1 MRAAKD
7 EQGRTGLAKYD
18 LVIIG
23 SGPGG
28 YVAAIRASQWGLK
41 TAVVEKDPFLG
52 GTCLHVGCIPTK
64 VFLHHADIYDYF
76 KRAEEFGFEVSGVKV
91 NWPAILAR
99 KDRIVKKHAGGIGA
113 LFKKNKVDSIT
124 GWGRIAGPGRVS
136 VEKDGKTTEIE
147 TNYTMLATG
156 SEARSLPG
164 VEIDGK
170 TVLTNR
176 EILLLPEIPKSM
188 VVVGAGAVGV
198 EFASIFR
205 TFGSEVTILEALPR
219 IVPLEDEEISPEL
232 EKSFKKKG
240 IRIETEARVESVK
253 KDAGG
258 ATVTFKDKTG
268 KTQTISA
275 EKVLI
280 AVGRR
285 PLTENIGLEKT
296 KAKVERGFIHAN
308 AFMETAEPK
317 LYAIGDIVAG
327 LPQLAHAASMEGI
340 IAVGKMAGKEMQP
353 FDRKRCPNAT
363 YCEPQIGS
371 VGLTEKQ
378 AREAGYEVKTG
389 KFPFL
394 ANSKATILGQHE
406 GFIKV
411 VAEAKYG
418 EILGVHAI
426 GPLATEILAEPTA
439 ALGLEATLD
448 DMAAMIHAHP
458 TVWEAMGDAFNAVR
472 GLAINY

>member
-1 MRAAKD
+1 M
-7 EQGRTGLAKYD
+7 AKYD
-18 LVIIG
+18 VVVIG

-28 YVAAIRASQWGLK
+28 YVAAIRAAQWGLK

-52 GTCLHVGCIPTK
+52 GTCLHIGCIPTK
-64 VFLHHADIYDYF
+64 VFLHHADLYDYF
-76 KRAEEFGFEVSGVKV
+76 QRAQEFGFEVKDVKV

-99 KDRIVKKHAGGIGA
+99 KDKVVKKHSLGIA
-113 LFKKNKVDSIT
+113 SLFKKNKVESIT

-136 VEKDGKTTEIE
+136 VEKDGKTTELE
-147 TNYTMLATG
+147 TTNILLATG
-156 SEARSLPG
+156 SDARSLPG

-170 TVLTNR
+170 TILTNR
-176 EILLLPEIPKSM
+176 EILALPEIPKSL
-188 VVVGAGAVGV
+188 VIVGAGAVGV

-205 TFGSEVTILEALPR
+205 TFGAEVTILEMLPR
-219 IVPLEDEEISPEL
+219 IVPLEDDDISPEL
-232 EKSFKKKG
+232 EKAFKKKG
-240 IRIETEARVESVK
+240 MRIETQAKVDSVK
-253 KDAGG
+253 KDAKG
-258 ATVTFKDKTG
+258 AAVSFTDKAG
-268 KTQTISA
+268 KAQTISA
-275 EKVLI
+275 EKVLM

-285 PLTENIGLEKT
+285 PVTENIGLEKT

-308 AFMETAEPK
+308 AYLETAEPH

-340 IAVGKMAGKEMQP
+340 IAVGRMAGKNVQP

-371 VGLTEKQ
+371 IGLTEKQ
-378 AREAGYEVKTG
+378 AREAGYDVKAG
-389 KFPFL
+389 KFPFVG
-394 ANSKATILGQHE
+394 NSKATILGMHD

-426 GPLATEILAEPTA
+426 GPLATEIIAEPVA

-448 DMAAMIHAHP
+448 DMAATIHAHP

-472 GLAINY
+472 GISINF

>member
-1 MRAAKD
+1 
-7 EQGRTGLAKYD
+7 LAKYD
-18 LVIIG
+18 LAIIG

-28 YVAAIRASQWGLK
+28 YVAAIRAAQWGLK
-41 TAVVEKDPFLG
+41 TVVIEKDPFLG

-64 VFLHHADIYDYF
+64 VFLHHADIYDHF
-76 KRAEEFGFEVSGVKV
+76 KRAEEFGFEVKDVKI

-99 KDRIVKKHAGGIGA
+99 KDKIVKKHAGGIGA
-113 LFKKNKVDSIT
+113 LFKKNKVESIT

-136 VEKDGKTTEIE
+136 VEKDGKTSEIE
-147 TNYTMLATG
+147 TTYTMLATG

-170 TVLTNR
+170 IVLTNR
-176 EILLLPEIPKSM
+176 EILGLQEIPKSM
-188 VVVGAGAVGV
+188 IVVGCGAVGV
-198 EFASIFR
+198 EFASIFK
-205 TFGSEVTILEALPR
+205 TFGTDVTLLEALPR
-219 IVPLEDEEISPEL
+219 VVPLEDEEISAEL
-232 EKSFKKKG
+232 EKILRKKG
-240 IRIETEARVESVK
+240 MKIELEAKVESVK
-253 KDAGG
+253 KDAKGG
-258 ATVTFKDKTG
+258 TVTYKDKAG
-268 KTQTISA
+268 KSQTISA

-296 KAKVERGFIHAN
+296 KAKVDRGFIETN
-308 AFMETAEPK
+308 AFLETAEPK

-327 LPQLAHAASMEGI
+327 QPQLAHAASMEGI
-340 IAVGKMAGKEMQP
+340 IAVGRMAGKEMLP

-363 YCEPQIGS
+363 YCEPQVGSIGY
-371 VGLTEKQ
+371 TEKQ
-378 AREAGYEVKTG
+378 AREAGFDVKVG

-394 ANSKATILGQHE
+394 GNSKATILGQHE

-411 VAEAKYG
+411 VADAKYG

-426 GPLATEILAEPTA
+426 GPLATEIIAEPVA

-448 DMAAMIHAHP
+448 DMAATIHAHP
-458 TVWEAMGDAFNAVR
+458 TVWEAMGDAFNSVR
-472 GLAINY
+472 GLSINY

>member
-1 MRAAKD
+1 M
-7 EQGRTGLAKYD
+7 AKYD
-18 LVIIG
+18 VVVIG

-28 YVAAIRASQWGLK
+28 YVAAIRAAQWGLK
-41 TAVVEKDPFLG
+41 VAVVEKDPFLG

-64 VFLHHADIYDYF
+64 VFLHHADIYDNF
-76 KRAEEFGFEVSGVKV
+76 KRAAEFGFEVKDVKV
-91 NWPAILAR
+91 NWGTILAR
-99 KDRIVKKHAGGIGA
+99 KDKIVKKHAGGIGA
-113 LFKKNKVDSIT
+113 LFKKHKVESIT
-124 GWGRIAGPGRVS
+124 GWGKIAGPGRVS
-136 VEKDGKTTEIE
+136 VEKDGKTTELE
-147 TNYTMLATG
+147 TTNILLATG
-156 SEARSLPG
+156 SEARTLPG

-176 EILLLPEIPKSM
+176 EILLSPEIPKSL

-205 TFGSEVTILEALPR
+205 TFGTEVTILEALPR
-219 IVPLEDEEISPEL
+219 VVPLEDEEISSEL
-232 EKSFKKKG
+232 EKAFKKKG
-240 IRIETEARVESVK
+240 IRIETEAKVESVQ
-253 KDAGG
+253 KDAKG

-268 KTQTISA
+268 KSQTISA

-285 PLTENIGLEKT
+285 PLTENVGLEKT
-296 KAKVERGFIHAN
+296 KAKIERGFVFTN
-308 AFMETAEPK
+308 EWMETAEPH

-327 LPQLAHAASMEGI
+327 QPQLAHAASMEGI
-340 IAVGKMAGKEMQP
+340 IAVGRMAGKPVQP
-353 FDRKRCPNAT
+353 FDRKRCPAAT

-371 VGLTEKQ
+371 IGLTEKQ
-378 AREAGYEVKTG
+378 ARDAGYQVKTG

-394 ANSKATILGQHE
+394 GNSKATILGMHE

-411 VAEAKYG
+411 VADEKYG

-426 GPLATEILAEPTA
+426 GPLATEIIAEPVA
-439 ALGLEATLD
+439 AMGLEATLD
-448 DMAAMIHAHP
+448 DMAATIHAHP

>member
-1 MRAAKD
+1 M
-7 EQGRTGLAKYD
+7 AKYD
-18 LVIIG
+18 VVIIG

-28 YVAAIRASQWGLK
+28 YVAAIRAAQWGLK

-64 VFLHHADIYDYF
+64 VFLHHADIYDHF
-76 KRAEEFGFEVSGVKV
+76 KRAEEFGFEVENVKV

-99 KDRIVKKHAGGIGA
+99 KDKIVKKHAGGIGL
-113 LFKKNKVDSIT
+113 LFRKNKVESIT

-136 VEKDGKTTEIE
+136 VEKDGKTSELE
-147 TNYTMLATG
+147 TANILLATG

-170 TVLTNR
+170 TILTNR
-176 EILLLPEIPKSM
+176 EILLLNEIPKSM
-188 VVVGAGAVGV
+188 IVVGAGAVGV

-205 TFGSEVTILEALPR
+205 TFGTDVAILEALPR
-219 IVPLEDEEISPEL
+219 VVPLEDEEISPEL
-232 EKSFKKKG
+232 EKAFKKKG
-240 IRIETEARVESVK
+240 IRIETESKVESVK
-253 KDAGG
+253 KDANG
-258 ATVTFKDKTG
+258 ATVTFQDKTG
-268 KTQTISA
+268 KSQTISA

-296 KAKVERGFIHAN
+296 KAKVERGYIHTN
-308 AFMETAEPK
+308 TYMETDEPH

-327 LPQLAHAASMEGI
+327 QPQLAHAASMEGI
-340 IAVGKMAGKEMQP
+340 IAVGRMAGKEVQP

-371 VGLTEKQ
+371 IGLTEKQ
-378 AREAGYEVKTG
+378 ARDAGFSVKTG

-394 ANSKATILGQHE
+394 GNSKATILGQHE

-411 VAEAKYG
+411 VAEEKYG

-426 GPLATEILAEPTA
+426 GPLATEIIAEPVA

-448 DMAAMIHAHP
+448 DMAATIHAHP

-472 GLAINY
+472 GLSINY

>member
-1 MRAAKD
+1 
-7 EQGRTGLAKYD
+7 LAKYD
-18 LVIIG
+18 VVIIG

-28 YVAAIRASQWGLK
+28 YVAAIRAGQWGLK
-41 TAVVEKDPFLG
+41 VAVVEKDSYLG
-52 GTCLHVGCIPTK
+52 GTCLHIGCIPTK

-76 KRAEEFGFEVSGVKV
+76 KRAEEFGFEVKDVKI

-99 KDRIVKKHAGGIGA
+99 KDKIVKKHSMGIA
-113 LFKKNKVDSIT
+113 SLFKKNKVESIT
-124 GWGRIAGPGRVS
+124 GWGKITGAGRVS
-136 VEKDGKTTEIE
+136 VEKDGKTTELE
-147 TNYTMLATG
+147 TANILLATG
-156 SEARSLPG
+156 SDARTLPG

-176 EILLLPEIPKSM
+176 EILLLPEIPKSL

-205 TFGSEVTILEALPR
+205 TFGTEVTILEALPR
-219 IVPLEDEEISPEL
+219 IVPLEDDDISPEL
-232 EKSFKKKG
+232 EKAFKKKG
-240 IRIETEARVESVK
+240 MRIETEAKVESVK
-253 KDAGG
+253 KDANG
-258 ATVTFKDKTG
+258 ATVAFKDKAG
-268 KTQTISA
+268 KPQTISA

-296 KAKVERGFIHAN
+296 KAKVERGFVHTN
-308 AFMETAEPK
+308 AYLETAEPH

-340 IAVGKMAGKEMQP
+340 IAVGRIAGKEVQP

-371 VGLTEKQ
+371 IGLTEKQ
-378 AREAGYEVKTG
+378 AREAGFEVKTG
-389 KFPFL
+389 KFPFVG
-394 ANSKATILGQHE
+394 NSKATILGMHE

-418 EILGVHAI
+418 EVLGVHAI
-426 GPLATEILAEPTA
+426 GPLATEIIAEPVA

-448 DMAAMIHAHP
+448 DMAATIHAHP

-472 GLAINY
+472 GIAINI

>member
-1 MRAAKD
+1 V
-7 EQGRTGLAKYD
+7 AKYD
-18 LVIIG
+18 LVVIG

-28 YVAAIRASQWGLK
+28 YVAAIRAGQWGLK

-52 GTCLHVGCIPTK
+52 GTCLHVDCIPTK

-76 KRAEEFGFEVSGVKV
+76 QRAEEFGFEVKDVKV
-91 NWPAILAR
+91 NWPAMLAR
-99 KDRIVKKHAGGIGA
+99 KDKIVKKHAGGIA
-113 LFKKNKVDSIT
+113 SLFKKNKVESIT

-136 VEKDGKTTEIE
+136 VEKDGGTTELE
-147 TNYTMLATG
+147 TTYTTLATG
-156 SEARSLPG
+156 SAAHSLPG
-164 VEIDGK
+164 VEIDGQ
-170 TVLTNR
+170 VILTNPG
-176 EILLLPEIPKSM
+176 ILQLPVIPKSL

-205 TFGSEVTILEALPR
+205 TFGTEVTILEALPR
-219 IVPLEDEEISPEL
+219 VVPLEDEDISPEL
-232 EKSFKKKG
+232 EKAFKKKG
-240 IRIETEARVESVK
+240 IRIETSAKVDSVK
-253 KDAGG
+253 KTTSG
-258 ATVTFKDKTG
+258 ATVSFKDKSGMAQSIT
-268 KTQTISA
+268 A

-296 KAKVERGFIHAN
+296 KAKLERGFIHTN
-308 AFMETAEPK
+308 AFMETDEPR

-340 IAVGKMAGKEMQP
+340 IAVGRMAGKDVQP
-353 FDRKRCPNAT
+353 FDRKRCPAAT

-371 VGLTEKQ
+371 IGLTERQ
-378 AREAGYEVKTG
+378 AREAGFEIKTG
-389 KFPFL
+389 KFPFVG
-394 ANSKATILGQHE
+394 NSKATILGQHE

-426 GPLATEILAEPTA
+426 GPLATEIIAEPVT
-439 ALGLEATLD
+439 ALGFEATLD
-448 DMAAMIHAHP
+448 DMAATIHAHP
-458 TVWEAMGDAFNAVR
+458 TVWEAMGDAFNSVR
-472 GLAINY
+472 GLAINF

>member
-1 MRAAKD
+1 M
-7 EQGRTGLAKYD
+7 AKYD

-28 YVAAIRASQWGLK
+28 YVAAIRAGQWGLK
-41 TAVVEKDPFLG
+41 VAVVEKDPFLG

-64 VFLHHADIYDYF
+64 VFLHHADIYDHF
-76 KRAEEFGFEVSGVKV
+76 KRAEEFGFEVKDVKV
-91 NWPAILAR
+91 NWPAILTR
-99 KDRIVKKHAGGIGA
+99 KDKIVKKHSLGIAA
-113 LFKKNKVDSIT
+113 LFKKNKVESIT

-136 VEKDGKTTEIE
+136 VEKDGKITELETT
-147 TNYTMLATG
+147 NSMLATG

-176 EILLLPEIPKSM
+176 EILTLQEIPKSM
-188 VVVGAGAVGV
+188 VIVGCGAVGV
-198 EFASIFR
+198 EFASIFK
-205 TFGSEVTILEALPR
+205 TFGADVTLLEVLPR
-219 IVPLEDEEISPEL
+219 VVPLEDEDISAEL
-232 EKSFKKKG
+232 EKSFRKKG
-240 IRIETEARVESVK
+240 IRIELEAKVESVK
-253 KDAGG
+253 KDAKG
-258 ATVTFKDKTG
+258 ATVTYKDKTG
-268 KTQTISA
+268 KSQTIAA
-275 EKVLI
+275 EKVLM

-296 KAKVERGFIHAN
+296 KAKLDRGYVLTN
-308 AFMETAEPK
+308 AFLETNEPR

-340 IAVGKMAGKEMQP
+340 IAVGRMAGKDVQP
-353 FDRKRCPNAT
+353 FDKKRCPNAT

-371 VGLTEKQ
+371 IGLTEKQ
-378 AREAGYEVKTG
+378 AREAGYQLKTG
-389 KFPFL
+389 KFPFVG
-394 ANSKATILGQHE
+394 NSKATILGQHE

-411 VAEAKYG
+411 VAEEKYG

-426 GPLATEILAEPTA
+426 GPLATEIIAEPVA

-448 DMAAMIHAHP
+448 DMASTIHAHP

-472 GLAINY
+472 GLSINY

>member
-1 MRAAKD
+1 M
-7 EQGRTGLAKYD
+7 AKYD

-64 VFLHHADIYDYF
+64 VLLHHADIYDYF
-76 KRAEEFGFEVSGVKV
+76 QRAEEFGFEVKDVKV
-91 NWPAILAR
+91 NWPAMLAR
-99 KDRIVKKHAGGIGA
+99 KDKIVKKHAGGIGM
-113 LFKKNKVDSIT
+113 LFKKNKVESIT
-124 GWGRIAGPGRVS
+124 GWGRIAGPGRIS
-136 VEKDGKTTEIE
+136 VERDAVTTEIE
-147 TNYTMLATG
+147 TTYTMLATG

-170 TVLTNR
+170 TILTNR
-176 EILLLPEIPKSM
+176 EILQLPAIPKSL

-198 EFASIFR
+198 EFASIYR
-205 TFGSEVTILEALPR
+205 TFGTEVTILEALPR

-232 EKSFKKKG
+232 EKAFKKKG
-240 IRIETEARVESVK
+240 IRIETGAKVESVK
-253 KDAGG
+253 KGAKG
-258 ATVTFKDKTG
+258 ATVNFKDKAG
-268 KTQTISA
+268 KPQSIAA

-296 KAKVERGFIHAN
+296 KAKIERGYVHTN
-308 AFMETAEPK
+308 AFLETDEPR

-340 IAVGKMAGKEMQP
+340 IAVGRMAGKDVQP
-353 FDRKRCPNAT
+353 LDRKRCPAAT

-378 AREAGYEVKTG
+378 AREAGFDVKTG

-394 ANSKATILGQHE
+394 GNSKATILGQHE

-426 GPLATEILAEPTA
+426 GPLASEIIAEPVA

-448 DMAAMIHAHP
+448 DMANTIHAHP
-458 TVWEAMGDAFNAVR
+458 TVSEALGDAFNAVR
-472 GLAINY
+472 GLTINF

>member
-1 MRAAKD
+1 
-7 EQGRTGLAKYD
+7 LAKYD

-28 YVAAIRASQWGLK
+28 YVAAIRAGQWGLK

-76 KRAEEFGFEVSGVKV
+76 KRAEEFGFEVKDLKI
-91 NWPAILAR
+91 NWPVMLQR
-99 KDRIVKKHAGGIGA
+99 KDRIVKKHSLGIA
-113 LFKKNKVDSIT
+113 SLFKKNKVESIT
-124 GWGRIAGPGRVS
+124 GWGRIAEPGRVS
-136 VEKDGKTTEIE
+136 VEKDGKTTELE
-147 TNYTMLATG
+147 TNYTMVATG

-164 VEIDGK
+164 VEIDEK
-170 TVLTNR
+170 TILSNRGVLS
-176 EILLLPEIPKSM
+176 LAEIPKSI
-188 VVVGAGAVGV
+188 VIVGCGAVGV
-198 EFASIFR
+198 EFASIFK
-205 TFGSEVTILEALPR
+205 TFGSDVTLFEVLPR
-219 IVPLEDEEISPEL
+219 VVPLEDEEISAEL
-232 EKSFKKKG
+232 EKSFRKKG
-240 IRIETEARVESVK
+240 INIQLEAAVQSVEKNS
-253 KDAGG
+253 GG
-258 ATVTFKDKTG
+258 AAVTYKDKSG
-268 KTQTISA
+268 KPQTVQA

-296 KAKVERGFIHAN
+296 KAKLDRGYVATN
-308 AFMETAEPK
+308 SYLETDEPR

-340 IAVGKMAGKEMQP
+340 IGVGRMAGKPVQP

-378 AREAGYEVKTG
+378 ARDAGYKVKTG

-411 VAEAKYG
+411 VAEEQYG

-426 GPLATEILAEPTA
+426 GPLTTEIVAEPVT
-439 ALGLEATLD
+439 ALGLEATLN
-448 DMAAMIHAHP
+448 DMAAQIHAHP

-472 GLAINY
+472 GLSINF

>member
-1 MRAAKD
+1 M
-7 EQGRTGLAKYD
+7 AKYD

-28 YVAAIRASQWGLK
+28 YVAAIRAGQYGLK

-64 VFLHHADIYDYF
+64 VFLHHADIYDHF
-76 KRAEEFGFEVSGVKV
+76 KRAEEFGFEVKDVKV
-91 NWPAILAR
+91 NWQAIQAR
-99 KDRIVKKHAGGIGA
+99 KDKIVKKHAGGIGA
-113 LFKKNKVDSIT
+113 LFKKNKVESIT
-124 GWGRIAGPGRVS
+124 GWGRIAGPGRVT
-136 VEKDGKTTEIE
+136 VEKDEKTTELE
-147 TNYTMLATG
+147 TKYILVATG

-176 EILLLPEIPKSM
+176 EILQLADIPKSM
-188 VVVGAGAVGV
+188 IVVGCGAVGV

-205 TFGSEVTILEALPR
+205 TFGSEVTLLEMLPR

-232 EKSFKKKG
+232 EKAFKKRG
-240 IRIETEARVESVK
+240 IRTETEAKVQSVK
-253 KDAGG
+253 KDANG
-258 ATVTFKDKTG
+258 AAVTFTDKSG
-268 KTQTISA
+268 RAQTISA

-285 PLTENIGLEKT
+285 PMTENIGLEKT
-296 KAKVERGFIHAN
+296 KAKVERGFVHTN
-308 AFMETAEPK
+308 AYSETAEPG

-327 LPQLAHAASMEGI
+327 QPQLAHAASMQGI
-340 IAVGKMAGKEMQP
+340 IGVGRMAGKEVQP
-353 FDRKRCPNAT
+353 FDRRRCPNAT

-371 VGLTEKQ
+371 IGLTEKQ
-378 AREAGYEVKTG
+378 AREAGYNVKTG

-394 ANSKATILGQHE
+394 GNSKATILGQHE

-411 VAEAKYG
+411 VADAKYG

-426 GPLATEILAEPTA
+426 GPLATEIIAEPVA

-448 DMAAMIHAHP
+448 DMAATIHAHP

-472 GLAINY
+472 GLSINY

>member
-1 MRAAKD
+1 
-7 EQGRTGLAKYD
+7 LAKYD

-76 KRAEEFGFEVSGVKV
+76 QRAEEFGFEVKDVRV
-91 NWPAILAR
+91 NWPAMLAR
-99 KDRIVKKHAGGIGA
+99 KDKIVKKHAGGIA
-113 LFKKNKVDSIT
+113 MLFKKNKVDSIT
-124 GWGRIAGPGRVS
+124 GWGRIAGPGRVA
-136 VEKDGKTTEIE
+136 VEKDGATTELE
-147 TNYTMLATG
+147 TTYTMLATG

-164 VEIDGK
+164 VELDASSI
-170 TVLTNR
+170 LSNR
-176 EILLLPEIPKSM
+176 EILQLPAIPKSL

-198 EFASIFR
+198 EFASIYR
-205 TFGSEVTILEALPR
+205 TFGTEVTILEALGR

-232 EKSFKKKG
+232 EKAFKKKG
-240 IRIETEARVESVK
+240 MRIETEAKVESVK
-253 KDAGG
+253 KDPKGVSVA
-258 ATVTFKDKTG
+258 FKDKSG
-268 KTQTISA
+268 KTQTLSA

-285 PLTENIGLEKT
+285 PLTENCGVEKT
-296 KAKVERGFIHAN
+296 RAKIERGFIHAN
-308 AFMETAEPK
+308 AYMETAEPN

-340 IAVGKMAGKEMQP
+340 IAVGRMAGKDVQP
-353 FDRKRCPNAT
+353 FNRLRCPAAT

-394 ANSKATILGQHE
+394 ANSKATILGSHD

-411 VAEAKYG
+411 VSEAKYG

-426 GPLATEILAEPTA
+426 GPLTTEIIAEAVT

-448 DMAAMIHAHP
+448 DMAATIHAHP
-458 TVWEAMGDAFNAVR
+458 TVWEAMGDAFNSVR
-472 GLAINY
+472 GLSINY

>member
-1 MRAAKD
+1 M
-7 EQGRTGLAKYD
+7 
-18 LVIIG
+18 IIG

-64 VFLHHADIYDYF
+64 VFLHHADIYDNF
-76 KRAEEFGFEVSGVKV
+76 KRAAEFGFEVKDVKV
-91 NWPAILAR
+91 NWPSMLAR
-99 KDRIVKKHAGGIGA
+99 KDKIVKKHAGGIAA

-136 VEKDGKTTEIE
+136 VEKDGKTTELE
-147 TNYTMLATG
+147 TTYTMLATG

-164 VEIDGK
+164 VEIDPT

-176 EILLLPEIPKSM
+176 EILTLQSIPKSL
-188 VVVGAGAVGV
+188 VVVGCGAVGV
-198 EFASIFR
+198 EFASVFH
-205 TFGSEVTILEALPR
+205 TFGSDVTLLEVLPR
-219 IVPLEDEEISPEL
+219 VVPLEDEEVSAEL
-232 EKSFKKKG
+232 EKSFRKKG
-240 IRIETEARVESVK
+240 IKIELEAKVSSVT
-253 KDAGG
+253 KDANG
-258 ATVTFKDKTG
+258 ATVAYTDKSG
-268 KTQTISA
+268 KAQTIAA

-296 KAKVERGFIHAN
+296 KAKVERGFVHTN
-308 AFMETAEPK
+308 AFLETDEPR

-340 IAVGKMAGKEMQP
+340 IAVGKMAGKTMQP

-371 VGLTEKQ
+371 IGLTEKQ
-378 AREAGYEVKTG
+378 ARDAGFEVKTG

-394 ANSKATILGQHE
+394 GNSKATILGQHE

-426 GPLATEILAEPTA
+426 GPLATEIIAEPVA

-448 DMAAMIHAHP
+448 DMSATIHAHP

-472 GLAINY
+472 GLTINY

>member
-1 MRAAKD
+1 M
-7 EQGRTGLAKYD
+7 AKYD

-64 VFLHHADIYDYF
+64 VFLHHADIYDNF
-76 KRAEEFGFEVSGVKV
+76 QRASEFGFDVKEVKI
-91 NWPAILAR
+91 NWPTMLAR
-99 KDRIVKKHAGGIGA
+99 KTKIVNKHALGITG

-124 GWGRIAGPGRVS
+124 GWGRVAGPGRVS
-136 VEKDGKTTEIE
+136 VEINGKTTEIE
-147 TNYTMLATG
+147 TTHTMLATG

-176 EILLLPEIPKSM
+176 EILQMDSIPKSL

-205 TFGSEVTILEALPR
+205 TFGTDVTILEALPR
-219 IVPLEDEEISPEL
+219 IVPLEDEDISPEL
-232 EKSFKKKG
+232 EKAFKKKG
-240 IRIETEARVESVK
+240 IKIETGAKVESVK
-253 KDAGG
+253 KDANG
-258 ATVTFKDKTG
+258 ATVAFTDKTG
-268 KTQTISA
+268 KPQSISA
-275 EKVLI
+275 ERILI

-296 KAKVERGFIHAN
+296 KVKVERGFVHAN
-308 AFMETAEPK
+308 EFPETAEPR
-317 LYAIGDIVAG
+317 LYAIGDVVAG

-340 IAVGKMAGKEMQP
+340 IAVGRMAKKDVQP

-378 AREAGYEVKTG
+378 AREAGFDVKTG

-394 ANSKATILGQHE
+394 ANSKATILGMHE
-406 GFIKV
+406 GFVKV

-426 GPLATEILAEPTA
+426 GPLATEIIAEPTT
-439 ALGLEATLD
+439 ALSLEATLD
-448 DMAAMIHAHP
+448 DMAHVIHAHP
-458 TVWEAMGDAFNAVR
+458 TVWEALGDAFNSVR
-472 GLAINY
+472 GLAINF

>member
-1 MRAAKD
+1 M
-7 EQGRTGLAKYD
+7 AKYD
-18 LVIIG
+18 VVVIG

-28 YVAAIRASQWGLK
+28 YVAAIRAAQWGLK
-41 TAVVEKDPFLG
+41 VAVVEKDPFLG

-64 VFLHHADIYDYF
+64 VFLHHADIYDNF
-76 KRAEEFGFEVSGVKV
+76 KRAAEFGFEVKDVKV
-91 NWPAILAR
+91 NWGTILAR
-99 KDRIVKKHAGGIGA
+99 KDKIVKKHAGGIGA
-113 LFKKNKVDSIT
+113 LFKKHKVESIT
-124 GWGRIAGPGRVS
+124 GWGKIAGPGRVS
-136 VEKDGKTTEIE
+136 VEKDGKTTELE
-147 TNYTMLATG
+147 TTNILLATG
-156 SEARSLPG
+156 SEARTLPG

-176 EILLLPEIPKSM
+176 EILLSPEIPKSL

-205 TFGSEVTILEALPR
+205 TFGTEVTILEALPR
-219 IVPLEDEEISPEL
+219 VVPLEDEEISSEL
-232 EKSFKKKG
+232 EKAFKKKG
-240 IRIETEARVESVK
+240 IRIETEAKVESVQ
-253 KDAGG
+253 KDAKG

-268 KTQTISA
+268 KSQTISA

-285 PLTENIGLEKT
+285 PLTENVGLEKT
-296 KAKVERGFIHAN
+296 KAKIERGFVFTN
-308 AFMETAEPK
+308 EWMETAEPH

-327 LPQLAHAASMEGI
+327 QPQLAHAASMEGI
-340 IAVGKMAGKEMQP
+340 IAVGRMAGKSVQP
-353 FDRKRCPNAT
+353 FDRKRCPAAT

-371 VGLTEKQ
+371 IGLTEKQ
-378 AREAGYEVKTG
+378 ARDAGYQVKTG

-394 ANSKATILGQHE
+394 GNSKATILGMHE

-411 VAEAKYG
+411 VADEKYG

-426 GPLATEILAEPTA
+426 GPLATEIIAEPVA
-439 ALGLEATLD
+439 AMGLEATLD
-448 DMAAMIHAHP
+448 DMAATIHAHP

>member
-1 MRAAKD
+1 MD
-7 EQGRTGLAKYD
+7 
-18 LVIIG
+18 
-23 SGPGG
+23 
-28 YVAAIRASQWGLK
+28 
-41 TAVVEKDPFLG
+41 
-52 GTCLHVGCIPTK
+52 GTCI
-64 VFLHHADIYDYF
+64 
-76 KRAEEFGFEVSGVKV
+76 
-91 NWPAILAR
+91 
-99 KDRIVKKHAGGIGA
+99 
-113 LFKKNKVDSIT
+113 
-124 GWGRIAGPGRVS
+124 
-136 VEKDGKTTEIE
+136 
-147 TNYTMLATG
+147 
-156 SEARSLPG
+156 
-164 VEIDGK
+164 
-170 TVLTNR
+170 LTNR
-176 EILLLPEIPKSM
+176 EILQLPAIPKSL

-205 TFGSEVTILEALPR
+205 TFGAEVTILEALPR

-232 EKSFKKKG
+232 ERAFKKKG
-240 IRIETEARVESVK
+240 IRIETEAKVESVK
-253 KDAGG
+253 KDAKG
-258 ATVTFKDKTG
+258 ATVAFKDKTG
-268 KTQTISA
+268 KLQSISA

-296 KAKVERGFIHAN
+296 KIKVERGFVHTN
-308 AFMETAEPK
+308 AYLETDEPRV
-317 LYAIGDIVAG
+317 YAIGDIVAG

-340 IAVGKMAGKEMQP
+340 IAVGRMSGKSVQP

-378 AREAGYEVKTG
+378 AREAGYDVKTG

-394 ANSKATILGQHE
+394 GNSKATILGHHE

-411 VAEAKYG
+411 VADAKYG

-426 GPLATEILAEPTA
+426 GPLATEIIAEPVA

-448 DMAAMIHAHP
+448 DMATTIHAHP

-472 GLAINY
+472 GLTINY

>member
-1 MRAAKD
+1 M
-7 EQGRTGLAKYD
+7 AKYD
-18 LVIIG
+18 LVIVG

-64 VFLHHADIYDYF
+64 VFLHHADIYDNF
-76 KRAEEFGFEVSGVKV
+76 KRAAEFGFEVKDVKV
-91 NWPAILAR
+91 NWPAMLTR
-99 KDRIVKKHAGGIGA
+99 KDKIVKKHAGGIAA

-124 GWGRIAGPGRVS
+124 GWGRVAGPGRVS
-136 VEKDGKTTEIE
+136 VEKDGKSTELETT
-147 TNYTMLATG
+147 YTMLATG

-164 VEIDGK
+164 VEIDG
-170 TVLTNR
+170 TTILTNR
-176 EILLLPEIPKSM
+176 EILALQSIPKSL
-188 VVVGAGAVGV
+188 VVVGCGAVGV
-198 EFASIFR
+198 EFASVFH
-205 TFGSEVTILEALPR
+205 TFGSEVTLLEALPR
-219 IVPLEDEEISPEL
+219 VVPLEDEEVSAEL
-232 EKSFKKKG
+232 EKSFRKKG
-240 IRIETEARVESVK
+240 IKIELEAKVSSVT
-253 KDAGG
+253 KDANG
-258 ATVTFKDKTG
+258 ATVSYTDKSG
-268 KTQTISA
+268 SSKTISA

-296 KAKVERGFIHAN
+296 KAKVERGFVHTN
-308 AFMETAEPK
+308 AFLETDEPH

-340 IAVGKMAGKEMQP
+340 IAVGRMAGKPVQP

-371 VGLTEKQ
+371 IGLTEKQ
-378 AREAGYEVKTG
+378 ARDAGLEVKTG

-394 ANSKATILGQHE
+394 ANSKATILGNHE

-426 GPLATEILAEPTA
+426 GPLATEIIAEPVA
-439 ALGLEATLD
+439 AIGLEATLD
-448 DMAAMIHAHP
+448 DMASTIHAHP

-472 GLAINY
+472 GLTINY

>member
-1 MRAAKD
+1 
-7 EQGRTGLAKYD
+7 LAKYD

-28 YVAAIRASQWGLK
+28 YVAAIRAGQWGLK
-41 TAVVEKDPFLG
+41 VAVVEKDPFLG

-64 VFLHHADIYDYF
+64 VFLHHADIYDHF
-76 KRAEEFGFEVSGVKV
+76 KRAEEFGFEVKDVKV
-91 NWPAILAR
+91 NWPAILTR
-99 KDRIVKKHAGGIGA
+99 KDKIVKKHSLGIAA
-113 LFKKNKVDSIT
+113 LFKKNKVESIT

-136 VEKDGKTTEIE
+136 VEKDGKTTELE
-147 TNYTMLATG
+147 TTYIMLATG

-176 EILLLPEIPKSM
+176 EILTLQEIPKSM
-188 VVVGAGAVGV
+188 VVVGCGAVGV
-198 EFASIFR
+198 EFASIFK
-205 TFGSEVTILEALPR
+205 TFGTDVTLLEVLPR
-219 IVPLEDEEISPEL
+219 VVPLEDEDISAEL
-232 EKSFKKKG
+232 EKSFRKKG
-240 IRIETEARVESVK
+240 IRIELEAKVESVK
-253 KDAGG
+253 KDAKG
-258 ATVTFKDKTG
+258 AIVTYKDKAG
-268 KTQTISA
+268 KSQTISA

-296 KAKVERGFIHAN
+296 KAKLDRGFILAN
-308 AFMETAEPK
+308 AFLETDEPR

-340 IAVGKMAGKEMQP
+340 IAVGRMAKKDVQP
-353 FDRKRCPNAT
+353 FDKKRCPNAT

-371 VGLTEKQ
+371 IGLTENQ
-378 AREAGYEVKTG
+378 AREAGYQVKTG
-389 KFPFL
+389 KFPFVG
-394 ANSKATILGQHE
+394 NSKATILGQHE

-411 VAEAKYG
+411 VAEEKYG

-426 GPLATEILAEPTA
+426 GPLATEIIAEPVA

-448 DMAAMIHAHP
+448 DMASTIHAHP

-472 GLAINY
+472 GLSINY

>member
-1 MRAAKD
+1 
-7 EQGRTGLAKYD
+7 LAKYD

-28 YVAAIRASQWGLK
+28 YVAAIRAGQWGLK
-41 TAVVEKDPFLG
+41 TAVIEKDPFLG

-76 KRAEEFGFEVSGVKV
+76 QRAEEFGFEVNDVKI
-91 NWPAILAR
+91 NWPAMLAR
-99 KDRIVKKHAGGIGA
+99 KDKIVKKHAGGIGA
-113 LFKKNKVDSIT
+113 LFKKNKVDSIQ

-136 VEKDGKTTEIE
+136 VEKDGKTTELE
-147 TNYTMLATG
+147 TTYTMLATG

-164 VEIDGK
+164 LEIDG
-170 TVLTNR
+170 TRLLTNR
-176 EILLLPEIPKSM
+176 EILCMQTIPKSM
-188 VVVGAGAVGV
+188 VVVGSGAVGV

-205 TFGSEVTILEALPR
+205 TFGAEVTILEALPR
-219 IVPLEDEEISPEL
+219 IVPLEDPDISAEL

-240 IRIETEARVESVK
+240 IRIETQAKVESAK
-253 KDAGG
+253 KDAMG
-258 ATVTFKDKTG
+258 ATVAYKDKEG
-268 KTQTISA
+268 KSQSISA

-296 KAKVERGFIHAN
+296 KAKVERGFVHTN
-308 AFMETAEPK
+308 AFLETDEPR

-340 IAVGKMAGKEMQP
+340 IAVGRMAGKEMQP

-371 VGLTEKQ
+371 IGLTEQQ
-378 AREAGYEVKTG
+378 ARDAGFDVKTG

-394 ANSKATILGQHE
+394 ANSKATILGNHE

-448 DMAAMIHAHP
+448 DMAATIHAHP

>member
-1 MRAAKD
+1 
-7 EQGRTGLAKYD
+7 LAKYD

-28 YVAAIRASQWGLK
+28 YVAAIRAGQWGLK
-41 TAVVEKDPFLG
+41 VAVVEKDPFLG

-64 VFLHHADIYDYF
+64 VFLHHADIYDHF
-76 KRAEEFGFEVSGVKV
+76 KRAEEFGFEVKDVKV
-91 NWPAILAR
+91 NWPAILTR
-99 KDRIVKKHAGGIGA
+99 KDKIVKKHSLGIAA
-113 LFKKNKVDSIT
+113 LFKKNKVESIT

-136 VEKDGKTTEIE
+136 VEKDGKTTELE
-147 TNYTMLATG
+147 TTNIMLATG

-176 EILLLPEIPKSM
+176 EILTLQEIPKSM
-188 VVVGAGAVGV
+188 VVVGCGAVGV
-198 EFASIFR
+198 EFASIFK
-205 TFGSEVTILEALPR
+205 TFGADVTLLEVLPR
-219 IVPLEDEEISPEL
+219 VVPLEDEDISAEL
-232 EKSFKKKG
+232 EKSFRKKG
-240 IRIETEARVESVK
+240 MRIELEAKVESVK
-253 KDAGG
+253 KDAKG
-258 ATVTFKDKTG
+258 AAVTYKDKAG
-268 KTQTISA
+268 KSQTISA

-296 KAKVERGFIHAN
+296 KAKVDRGYVLTNSFL
-308 AFMETAEPK
+308 ETDEPH

-340 IAVGKMAGKEMQP
+340 IGVGRMAKKDVQP
-353 FDRKRCPNAT
+353 FDKKRCPNAT

-371 VGLTEKQ
+371 IGLTEKQ
-378 AREAGYEVKTG
+378 AREAGYQVKTG
-389 KFPFL
+389 KFPFVG
-394 ANSKATILGQHE
+394 NSKATILGQHE

-411 VAEAKYG
+411 VAEEKYG

-426 GPLATEILAEPTA
+426 GPLATEIIAEPVA

-448 DMAAMIHAHP
+448 DMAATIHAHP

-472 GLAINY
+472 GLSINY

>member
-1 MRAAKD
+1 M
-7 EQGRTGLAKYD
+7 AKYD
-18 LVIIG
+18 VVIIG

-28 YVAAIRASQWGLK
+28 YVAAIRAGQWGLK
-41 TAVVEKDPFLG
+41 VAVVEKDPFLG
-52 GTCLHVGCIPTK
+52 GTCLHIGCIPTK

-76 KRAEEFGFEVSGVKV
+76 KRAEEFGFEVKDVKI
-91 NWPAILAR
+91 NWQAILAR
-99 KDRIVKKHAGGIGA
+99 KDRIVKKHSLGIA
-113 LFKKNKVDSIT
+113 SLFKKNKVESIT
-124 GWGRIAGPGRVS
+124 GWGKIAGPGRVS
-136 VEKDGKTTEIE
+136 VEKDGKTTVLE
-147 TNYTMLATG
+147 TNNIILATG
-156 SEARSLPG
+156 SDARTLPG

-176 EILLLPEIPKSM
+176 EILLLPEIPKSL

-205 TFGSEVTILEALPR
+205 TFGTEVTILEALPR
-219 IVPLEDEEISPEL
+219 IVPLEDDDISPEL
-232 EKSFKKKG
+232 EKAFKKKG
-240 IRIETEARVESVK
+240 MRIETEAKVESVK
-253 KDAGG
+253 KDATG
-258 ATVTFKDKTG
+258 ATVAFKDKAG
-268 KTQTISA
+268 KPQTITA

-296 KAKVERGFIHAN
+296 KAKVERGFVHTN
-308 AFMETAEPK
+308 AYLETAEPH
-317 LYAIGDIVAG
+317 LYAIGDIVVG

-340 IAVGKMAGKEMQP
+340 IAVGRMAGKDVQP
-353 FDRKRCPNAT
+353 FDRKRCPNCT

-371 VGLTEKQ
+371 IGLTEKQ

-389 KFPFL
+389 KFPFIG
-394 ANSKATILGQHE
+394 NSKATILGMHE

-426 GPLATEILAEPTA
+426 GPLATEIIGEPVA

-448 DMAAMIHAHP
+448 DMASTIHAHP

-472 GLAINY
+472 GIAINY

>member
-1 MRAAKD
+1 
-7 EQGRTGLAKYD
+7 LAKYD
-18 LVIIG
+18 LVIVG

-64 VFLHHADIYDYF
+64 VFLHHADIYDNF
-76 KRAEEFGFEVSGVKV
+76 KRAAEFGFEVKDVKV
-91 NWPAILAR
+91 NWPAMLTR
-99 KDRIVKKHAGGIGA
+99 KDKIVKKHAGGIAA

-124 GWGRIAGPGRVS
+124 GWGRVAGPGRVS
-136 VEKDGKTTEIE
+136 VEKDGKTTELE
-147 TNYTMLATG
+147 TTYTMLATG

-164 VEIDGK
+164 VEIDS
-170 TVLTNR
+170 TTILTNR
-176 EILLLPEIPKSM
+176 EILALQSIPKSL
-188 VVVGAGAVGV
+188 VVVGCGAVGV
-198 EFASIFR
+198 EFASVFH
-205 TFGSEVTILEALPR
+205 TFGSEVTLLETLPR
-219 IVPLEDEEISPEL
+219 VVPLEDEEISAEL
-232 EKSFKKKG
+232 EKSFRKKG
-240 IRIETEARVESVK
+240 IKIELEAKVSSVT
-253 KDAGG
+253 KDANG
-258 ATVTFKDKTG
+258 ATVSYTDKSG
-268 KTQTISA
+268 SPKTISA

-296 KAKVERGFIHAN
+296 KAKVERGFVHTD
-308 AFMETAEPK
+308 AFLETDEPH

-340 IAVGKMAGKEMQP
+340 IAVGRMAGKPVQP

-371 VGLTEKQ
+371 IGLTEKQ
-378 AREAGYEVKTG
+378 ARDAGLEVKTG

-394 ANSKATILGQHE
+394 ANSKATILGNHE

-426 GPLATEILAEPTA
+426 GPLATEIIAEPVA
-439 ALGLEATLD
+439 AIGLEATLD
-448 DMAAMIHAHP
+448 DMASTIHAHP

-472 GLAINY
+472 GLTINY

>member
-1 MRAAKD
+1 
-7 EQGRTGLAKYD
+7 LAKYD

-28 YVAAIRASQWGLK
+28 YVAAIRGAEWGLK

-76 KRAEEFGFEVSGVKV
+76 KRAEEFGFEVKGVSI
-91 NWPAILAR
+91 NWPAMLAR
-99 KDRIVKKHAGGIGA
+99 KDKIVKKHALGIAA
-113 LFKKNKVDSIT
+113 LFRKHKIDSLT
-124 GWGRIAGPGRVS
+124 GWGRISGPGRVS
-136 VEKDGKTTEIE
+136 IERDGKTTELE
-147 TNYTMLATG
+147 TTYTMLATG
-156 SEARSLPG
+156 SEARTLPG
-164 VEIDGK
+164 VDVECKAI
-170 TVLTNR
+170 LTNR
-176 EILLLPEIPKSM
+176 EVLCLEAIPKTF

-205 TFGSEVTILEALPR
+205 TFGAEVTLLEMLPR
-219 IVPLEDEEISPEL
+219 IVPLEDEDISAEL
-232 EKSFKKKG
+232 DRAFRKKG
-240 IRIETEARVESVK
+240 MRIETEAKVSSVK
-253 KDAGG
+253 RDPKG
-258 ATVTFKDKTG
+258 ATVAFTDKSG
-268 KTQTISA
+268 KPQTVTA
-275 EKVLI
+275 ERVLLG
-280 AVGRR
+280 VGRR
-285 PLTENIGLEKT
+285 PLTEDIGLEKT
-296 KAKVERGFIHAN
+296 KAKVERGFIRTN
-308 AFMETAEPK
+308 AYLETDEPR

-340 IAVGKMAGKEMQP
+340 IAVGRMAGKEVQP
-353 FDRKRCPNAT
+353 FDRTRCPNAT

-371 VGLTEKQ
+371 IGLTEKQ

-394 ANSKATILGQHE
+394 ANSKATILGMHD

-411 VAEAKYG
+411 VAEARYG

-426 GPLATEILAEPTA
+426 GPLATEIISEATA
-439 ALGLEATLD
+439 ALSLEATLD
-448 DMAAMIHAHP
+448 DMASTIHAHP

-472 GLAINY
+472 GLTINF

>member
-1 MRAAKD
+1 L
-7 EQGRTGLAKYD
+7 TKYD

-28 YVAAIRASQWGLK
+28 YVAAIRAAQWGLK
-41 TAVVEKDPFLG
+41 TAVIEKDSFLG

-64 VFLHHADIYDYF
+64 VFLHHADIYDHF
-76 KRAEEFGFEVSGVKV
+76 KRAEEFGFEVKDVKV

-99 KDRIVKKHAGGIGA
+99 KDKIVKKHSLGIA
-113 LFKKNKVDSIT
+113 SLFKKNKVDSIT

-136 VEKDGKTTEIE
+136 VEKDGKTAEFEAT
-147 TNYTMLATG
+147 YTLLATG

-170 TVLTNR
+170 TILTNR
-176 EILLLPEIPKSM
+176 EILMLPEIPKSI
-188 VVVGAGAVGV
+188 VIVGAGAVGV

-205 TFGSEVTILEALPR
+205 TFGAEVTILEMLSR
-219 IVPLEDEEISPEL
+219 VTPLEDEEISAEL
-232 EKSFKKKG
+232 EKALKKRG
-240 IRIETEARVESVK
+240 IRIELEAKVDSVK
-253 KDAGG
+253 SDAVG
-258 ATVTFKDKTG
+258 AAVAYKDKTG
-268 KTQTISA
+268 KPQTISA

-285 PLTENIGLEKT
+285 PLTENAGLEKT
-296 KAKVERGFIHAN
+296 KAKVERGFVHTN
-308 AFMETAEPK
+308 AYLETDEPR

-340 IAVGKMAGKEMQP
+340 IAVGRMAGKNVQP

-371 VGLTEKQ
+371 IGLTERQ
-378 AREAGYEVKTG
+378 AREAGFEVKTG

-411 VAEAKYG
+411 VTDAKYG

-426 GPLATEILAEPTA
+426 GPLATEIISEPVA
-439 ALGLEATLD
+439 AIGLEATLD
-448 DMAAMIHAHP
+448 DMAAVIHAHP

-472 GLAINY
+472 GLAINI